1 MRTKILQYLLIFI
14 SLIALYLFVSDL
26 NKTEAFAARQERMT
40 DRIDTLKDSIAAR
53 QERMTDRID
62 TLKDSIAQLVVDQT
76 ENAYFSLDGNRDAQQ
91 FHAKF
96 TPNDLLVMIEDKVL
110 AENDNKNGN
119 PMLYVLGKG
128 WIINKVH
135 LVNHQWALVDFTDG
149 SRWGDALLRYDVDAK
164 GQIEIKLLES
174 VLYP

>member
-1 MRTKILQYLLIFI
+1 MVK
-14 SLIALYLFVSDL
+14 
-26 NKTEAFAARQERMT
+26 
-40 DRIDTLKDSIAAR
+40 
-53 QERMTDRID
+53 
-62 TLKDSIAQLVVDQT
+62 
-76 ENAYFSLDGNRDAQQ
+76 Q